1 MNEPRTP
8 AGPSDLHQ
16 LVHELRQCLG
26 SIMVLAGAARTHA
39 PVSDEVVDV
48 LSRIE
53 SEVEAASAICRQ
65 IISEN

>member
-1 MNEPRTP
+1 MTEPEKP
-8 AGPSDLHQ
+8 ASPSDLHQ

-39 PVSDEVVDV
+39 QVSDEVVDV
-48 LSRIE
+48 LSLIE

-65 IISEN
+65 IVSEA